1 MPDRCK
7 TGRGTGQI
15 IGIEVLVKSMNNSN
29 STPSNPEEFVS
40 EHREELMEI
49 LLNGDRT
56 LRAIAIAILIEGGDD
71 PDIDLVKRELELFE
85 ELDEKVRD
93 ELR

>member
-1 MPDRCK
+1 MTD
-7 TGRGTGQI
+7 
-15 IGIEVLVKSMNNSN
+15 SN
-29 STPSNPEEFVS
+29 SSPSNPDEFVS

-49 LLNGDRT
+49 LLNGDKT
-56 LRAIAIAILIEGGDD
+56 LRALAIAILLEGGDD

-85 ELDEKVRD
+85 DLDEKVRD

>member
-1 MPDRCK
+1 M
-7 TGRGTGQI
+7 
-15 IGIEVLVKSMNNSN
+15 EV
-29 STPSNPEEFVS
+29 
-40 EHREELMEI
+40 

-56 LRAIAIAILIEGGDD
+56 LRALAIAILLEGGDD

-85 ELDEKVRD
+85 ELDEEYRD

>member
-1 MPDRCK
+1 
-7 TGRGTGQI
+7 
-15 IGIEVLVKSMNNSN
+15 MNKPN

>member
-1 MPDRCK
+1 M
-7 TGRGTGQI
+7 T
-15 IGIEVLVKSMNNSN
+15 ESN
-29 STPSNPEEFVS
+29 SPSSSPEEFVD

-56 LRAIAIAILIEGGDD
+56 LRALAIAILLEGGDD

-85 ELDEKVRD
+85 DLDEKVRE

>member
-1 MPDRCK
+1 VYQQTAHYFK
-7 TGRGTGQI
+7 TI
-15 IGIEVLVKSMNNSN
+15 AILEVSMTESN
-29 STPSNPEEFVS
+29 SPPSGPKEFVD

-56 LRAIAIAILIEGGDD
+56 LRALAIAILLEGGDD
-71 PDIDLVKRELELFE
+71 PDIELVKRELELFE
-85 ELDEKVRD
+85 ELDEKVQD